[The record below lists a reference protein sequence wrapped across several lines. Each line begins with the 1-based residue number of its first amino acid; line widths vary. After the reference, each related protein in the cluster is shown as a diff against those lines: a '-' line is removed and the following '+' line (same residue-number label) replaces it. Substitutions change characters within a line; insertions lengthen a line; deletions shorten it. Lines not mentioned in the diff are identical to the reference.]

1 MMMCGLIA
9 AQLKRPRITSGK
21 LYAALETIA
30 HRGPDGSATWFSED
44 RLTALGHVRLSII
57 GLENGDQPLSH
68 VRGDLNVVVNGEFY
82 GYKAI
87 REALREQGYRFITES
102 DSEIALHLY
111 DRDGAV
117 FVEHLRGEFA
127 LVIADRRSGE
137 LIAARDRFGIKPLFY
152 AIWNGDVLFA
162 SEIKAL
168 LALGVPARWD
178 ADAVLDE
185 FSSMRSHTTMFKS
198 IHQVPPGCLLFA
210 KDGNVRIVPYWEN
223 IYPTQSA
230 LEKDKRSEA
239 EIVSGFRDVLDDS
252 VAERLTADVEVACY
266 LSGGL
271 DSSAVLGLAQARLD
285 RPIRAFTIAFEG
297 AFDESPLAERTAA
310 FTGSN
315 YVPIPV
321 SPLDMADALGDAIWH
336 SEKPVFNGNT
346 VAKFLLSRAV
356 RDAGI
361 KVVFTGE
368 GSDEM
373 LAGYPFERRDLI
385 LHGKGYANHA
395 ERQAALAALIA
406 ANPLSRW
413 IFDPS
418 GIPANG
424 VEHIRKAVGYCPSW
438 IESLSVQYHELSGL
452 MRSDAPIGNGADA
465 PYARIM
471 AELDI
476 AGRIDRRDPTNVSLY
491 LWQKTMLINFI
502 LTVLADRMEM
512 AHSIEG
518 RVPFL
523 DHKVAEYAAG
533 LPIDYKIRE
542 KTEKYVLREAARDVI
557 TPELYAREK
566 HPFIAPPLSQTGKK
580 AVSDPLRQ
588 RCEDIIRSRSFAD
601 QPFFDSA
608 KACAFLATAAGG
620 DAAMASE
627 ASPIILRMA
636 TFSLMQQRFGIS
648 A

>member
-1 MMMCGLIA
+1 MCGLIA
-9 AQLKRPRITSGK
+9 AQLKTAWLTDEK
-21 LYAALETIA
+21 LHTALRTIA
-30 HRGPDGSATWFSED
+30 HRGPDGSASWFAPN
-44 RLTALGHVRLSII
+44 RQTILGHVRLSII

-68 VRGDLNVVVNGEFY
+68 ARGDLNVVVNGEFY
-82 GYKAI
+82 GYKLI
-87 REALREQGYRFITES
+87 REQLRQQGYRFTTES

-111 DRDGAV
+111 DEYGAT
-117 FVEHLRGEFA
+117 FVQHLRGEFA

-152 AIWNGDVLFA
+152 AVVNGEVLLA

-178 ADAVLDE
+178 GDAVLSE
-185 FSSMRSHTTMFKS
+185 LSSMRSHATMFEN

-210 KDGNVRIVPYWEN
+210 KNGAVRIEPYWEN
-223 IYPTQSA
+223 TYPTQST
-230 LEKDKRSEA
+230 LESDARSEA
-239 EIVSGFRDVLDDS
+239 EIVSGFRHVLDDS

-315 YVPIPV
+315 YVPVPV
-321 SPLDMADALGDAIWH
+321 SPQNMADALDDAIWH
-336 SEKPVFNGNT
+336 SEKPIFNANT

-385 LHGKGYANHA
+385 LHGSGYESQA
-395 ERQAALAALIA
+395 ERQAALAALIE

-418 GIPANG
+418 GTPAEG
-424 VEHIRKAVGYCPSW
+424 VNHIRKAIGYCPSW
-438 IESLSVQYHELSGL
+438 IESLSVQYDQLSGL
-452 MRSDAPIGNGADA
+452 MRPDAPINGGFGA

-471 AELDI
+471 SELDI
-476 AGRIDRRDPTNVSLY
+476 KGRIYGRDPTNVSLY

-533 LPIDYKIRE
+533 LPIAYKIRE
-542 KTEKYVLREAARDVI
+542 TTEKYVLREATRDVI

-566 HPFIAPPLSQTGKK
+566 HPFIAPPLGQAGKK

-601 QPFFDSA
+601 QPFFDPVKARTFIDSVDASA
-608 KACAFLATAAGG
+608 TTT
-620 DAAMASE
+620 ASE
-627 ASPIILRMA
+627 ASAIILRLA